1 MAHRSA
7 RADTAAWPRMKSTMF
22 PGSDFAMTNRLTA
35 FAGAALLIFLSCVS
49 SSRAD
54 TISFAD
60 AVSTLA
66 TDCGTDIRKFCKGL
80 NLGNG
85 RIQNCLET
93 HATKVSPTCTATLA
107 SVTASIKQ
115 RLAAQSS
122 FTATCKHDVA
132 QYCSGVKGEGNVL
145 SCLNKA
151 KRVNEGRCGQAITDA
166 GWR

>member
-1 MAHRSA
+1 M
-7 RADTAAWPRMKSTMF
+7 STR
-22 PGSDFAMTNRLTA
+22 TRLIGGTLVA
-35 FAGAALLIFLSCVS
+35 FLALAGAA
-49 SSRAD
+49 RAD

-66 TDCGTDIRKFCKGL
+66 TDCGTDIKKFCKGL

-85 RIQNCLET
+85 RIQNCLEE
-93 HATKVSPTCTATLA
+93 HAGKVSPTCTATLS
-107 SVTASIKQ
+107 SVSASIKQ

-122 FTATCKHDVA
+122 FTASCKHDVA
-132 QYCSGVKGEGNVL
+132 QFCSGVKGEGNVL

-151 KRVNEGRCGQAITDA
+151 KRVKEGQCGQTITDS

>member
-1 MAHRSA
+1 M
-7 RADTAAWPRMKSTMF
+7 STR
-22 PGSDFAMTNRLTA
+22 TRLLGGALVA
-35 FAGAALLIFLSCVS
+35 FLALAGAA
-49 SSRAD
+49 RAD

-66 TDCGTDIRKFCKGL
+66 NDCGSDIKKFCKGL

-85 RIQNCLET
+85 RIQNCLEE
-93 HATKVSPTCTATLA
+93 HVGKVSPTCTATLS
-107 SVTASIKQ
+107 SVSASIKQ

-122 FTATCKHDVA
+122 FTAICKHDVA
-132 QYCSGVKGEGNVL
+132 QVCSGVKGEGNVL

-151 KRVNEGRCGQAITDA
+151 KRVKEGQCGQAITDA